1 MTDLVIKL
9 TGEITDTNFDGW
21 KENLI
26 AQIKA
31 TRKDLITDDD
41 FAEAG
46 DLVKSIKSAER
57 ALKAAKKSAIEQAAD
72 IQKLFATI
80 DEVSQEA
87 REARLSLERQ
97 IKVRKAQIV
106 ESIIDDG
113 LTEVAELLEQQNDNF
128 ALLDHSN
135 WTNRQRFEDA
145 VKGKR
150 SSSSMEKAIAALIRD
165 IKTEVE
171 SQSVQAGTK
180 SERLGS
186 IDDEY
191 SPLFQDRQSLIRMS
205 LDDLNSTIS
214 ERIDFYLKEKAEAEA
229 AKKAAEEKAQAE
241 AGDEHSDAAS
251 SVADGSGEPDRVELP
266 LGQSDREPDPG
277 DLPDGLDIPA
287 RYIVTIEVEATED
300 VAADIADEIDIRYR
314 DNKHVLNVKFAELV

>member
-1 MTDLVIKL
+1 MTDLIIKL

-57 ALKAAKKSAIEQAAD
+57 ALKAAKQSAIEQAAD

-97 IKVRKAQIV
+97 IKVRKAEII
-106 ESIIDDG
+106 ESIVDEGFND
-113 LTEVAELLEQQNDNF
+113 VAELLEQQNDNF
-128 ALLDHSN
+128 ALLDHSS
-135 WTNRQRFEDA
+135 WKNRQRFEDA

-165 IKTEVE
+165 IKTEIE
-171 SQSVQAGTK
+171 NQSVEAGTK

-191 SPLFQDRQSLIRMS
+191 VPLFQDRQSLIRMT
-205 LDDLNSTIS
+205 LDDLNETIS
-214 ERIDFYLKEKAEAEA
+214 QRIDFYLKEKSEAEAE
-229 AKKAAEEKAQAE
+229 KKAAEEKAQEQESSSAADSDPE
-241 AGDEHSDAAS
+241 SSDEIS
-251 SVADGSGEPDRVELP
+251 PDRIELP

-277 DLPDGLDIPA
+277 ELPDGLDIPT
-287 RYIVTIEVEATED
+287 RYIITIEVDATDD
-300 VAADIADEIDIRYR
+300 VASDIADEIDQRYR
-314 DNKHVLNVKFAELV
+314 DNKHVVNVKFVELI